1 MIETKELLNQLAGK
15 EPTPEQIE
23 EFERYYQAHAEMVF
37 CASHRLPKV
46 EARNLWRSNR
56 ALEAKVNKT
65 NHELIRIAAELVTWK
80 GLPSYYVSEHPA
92 RASRQYWQ
100 EVMGKIDTRIKD
112 WAIQI
117 KFIVEQSKEKP

>member
-1 MIETKELLNQLAGK
+1 MSGRK
-15 EPTPEQIE
+15 
-23 EFERYYQAHAEMVF
+23 EFEKWIRSQPDGDQLPPRFDMIVF
-37 CASHRLPKV
+37 P
-46 EARNLWRSNR
+46 LWRSNR

>member
-1 MIETKELLNQLAGK
+1 MTIEEQEFVKWCDEVPQKNWELNQIV
-15 EPTPEQIE
+15 PQIL
-23 EFERYYQAHAEMVF
+23 Y
-37 CASHRLPKV
+37 P
-46 EARNLWRSNR
+46 LWLSNR